1 MRRSEKVEKPNVR
14 STDPYVRNLL
24 QNITHGKTL
33 LHFRKNQK
41 IFSQGE
47 KAGAIYF
54 IDTGKVKI
62 TAVSENGREAVLALL
77 GGREFFGEACLAG
90 QSLRTDTATALEPSI
105 LFRVEKHAMLD
116 SLQAQPQLSDR
127 FIAGL
132 LKRNVRFQE
141 ELCNQFFNN
150 SERRLARAL
159 VKLARESQHTPAPDI
174 KLPRLS
180 HETLAEIVGTTR
192 SRITQFM
199 NKFRKMG
206 LIEYK
211 GGLTIR
217 AELLTDVC
225 CLRD

>member
-1 MRRSEKVEKPNVR
+1 MRRSGKAEKPNVR

-54 IDTGKVKI
+54 IETGKVKI
-62 TAVSENGREAVLALL
+62 AAISENGREAVLALL
-77 GGREFFGEACLAG
+77 GCRDFFGEACLAG
-90 QSLRTDTATALEPSI
+90 PSLRMDTATALEPST
-105 LFRVEKHAMLD
+105 LFRFEKHTMLD
-116 SLQAQPQLSDR
+116 SLHGQAHLSDR

-132 LKRNVRFQE
+132 LKRNVHFQE
-141 ELCNQFFNN
+141 ELCSQFFNN

-159 VKLARESQHTPAPDI
+159 VKIARESQHAAAPDV

-199 NKFRKMG
+199 NKFRRMG
-206 LIEYK
+206 LIDYK

-217 AELLTDVC
+217 PERLTDVC